1 MPTVCKITLDAA
13 EYKKELNDVVARSKA
28 AQTEL
33 SKGSMPGT
41 QGAQTVEI
49 KAESDV
55 PAVAQEAK
63 NVLDGI
69 SDKTVNVTVE
79 TDRQTLDYIPPSLRK
94 AERSAQAAGKA
105 ANQLGGEISK
115 AGGIMSAFGSQAGGK
130 FSGLGQVIGALG
142 SPIVMITAAL
152 GSLAAVTMD
161 FLSRGRK
168 AAEEL
173 AEITGRNSAAIRE
186 AAEATEQQRQK
197 NEANW
202 KSLKS
207 LKESLDTLSITEK
220 ASNAQKTEAV
230 RLIGLLSKSYGNL
243 GISIDE
249 ATGKIIGYDKAY
261 ASVLEK
267 DRKRRLAA
275 INAEMKNNR
284 SEIDQREAQR
294 DSAGVSGWWLLGLPQ
309 LLRWNKNTRIGGA
322 EEVEKQNAR
331 IEELNKLNQELNAE
345 RVRLEKSN
353 PGKDYT
359 TAAKS
364 AELDRKQ
371 NTFDSAH
378 DQLKNEEQQL
388 KYQQLINEGR
398 VKEAN
403 ALKLINDAKKQGMEL
418 EKSDAEWIAERQGK
432 VRMDSYYENEMDSLA
447 TKKREQELINAG
459 LDEEAEKLRVIM
471 ELEKQ
476 GAEVSDDKVDKIMR
490 ERRELK
496 SLQLAGNLKEQAYG
510 LQNQAMHKVGLGKEA
525 DEQKALRDAE
535 KQKGAKLDENEM
547 ALVKSIADL
556 TYKMGHETLPQLGD
570 LSVKTN
576 ALTSRGGFASGAVMP
591 DKDAVN
597 KAIAKYNETQCQLL
611 EKIKA
616 LTEKLNT
623 TVEKSGKV

>member
-33 SKGSMPGT
+33 SKNSVQGT
-41 QGAQTVEI
+41 
-49 KAESDV
+49 
-55 PAVAQEAK
+55 
-63 NVLDGI
+63 
-69 SDKTVNVTVE
+69 
-79 TDRQTLDYIPPSLRK
+79 
-94 AERSAQAAGKA
+94 QAAGKA
-105 ANQLGGEISK
+105 ADQFGQKISK

-130 FSGLGQVIGALG
+130 FSGLGQVIGSLG
-142 SPIVMITAAL
+142 SPITLITTAVGAL
-152 GSLAAVTMD
+152 TAVTMD
-161 FLSRGRK
+161 FLRK
-168 AAEEL
+168 GISGAQEAADAAQKN
-173 AEITGRNSAAIRE
+173 AEAIRE
-186 AAEATEQQRQK
+186 SAAAAEQQRQK
-197 NEANW
+197 NETNW

-207 LKESLDTLSITEK
+207 LKDSLDILSVTEK

-243 GISIDE
+243 GISIDG
-249 ATGKIIGYDKAY
+249 ATGRMLGFDKAY
-261 ASVLEK
+261 AAALEK
-267 DRKRRLAA
+267 DRQNRL
-275 INAEMKNNR
+275 NAMKGEYKELE
-284 SEIDQREAQR
+284 SEIARNNEI
-294 DSAGVSGWWLLGLPQ
+294 
-309 LLRWNKNTRIGGA
+309 IGGFWSSKTDIA
-322 EEVEKQNAR
+322 NAQGNIQNATKR
-331 IEELNKLNQELNAE
+331 MAELAPQIHALD
-345 RVRLEKSN
+345 KSN
-353 PGKDYT
+353 PGKDHT

-398 VKEAN
+398 IKEAN

-459 LDEEAEKLRVIM
+459 LDEEAEKLRIIM

-496 SLQLAGNLKEQAYG
+496 SMQLAYGLKEQAYG

-535 KQKGAKLDENEM
+535 KQKGAKLDENET

-570 LSVKTN
+570 LSIKTN
-576 ALTSRGGFASGAVMP
+576 SLTSRGGFASGAVMP

-597 KAIAKYNETQCQLL
+597 KAVARFNQTQCQLL
-611 EKIKA
+611 ENIKG
-616 LTEKLNT
+616 LIGKLNT